1 MPDTLPAKLNAKVA
15 LVTGGASGIG
25 RAAALAFARQGANV
39 VIADLDEDG
48 GQRTVQMIA
57 EHGGEAMFIAVD
69 VARADQVEAMIT
81 ATAAAYGRLDC
92 AFNNAGRLSG
102 HPTRLAE
109 YPEDIWRQVLDV
121 NLTGVLLCM
130 KYELQQMLQQGGGAI
145 VNNASISG
153 LVGFGD
159 AAGVASKHGVVG
171 LTKAAALEY
180 AKSGIRVNCVCPG
193 VIRTPMMAPAMR
205 DPERLERMQAAIPR
219 GRVGEAEEVAESV
232 VWLCSEAASFVTGH
246 AIPIDGG
253 YVAQ

>member
-1 MPDTLPAKLNAKVA
+1 MPDTLNNKVA

-25 RAAALAFARQGANV
+25 RAAALAFAREGASV

-48 GQRTVQMIA
+48 GQRAVQTIA
-57 EHGGEAMFIAVD
+57 DQGGAAMFIPVD
-69 VARADQVEAMIT
+69 VACADQVEAMVA

-102 HPTRLAE
+102 RPTRLAE
-109 YPEDIWRQVLDV
+109 YPEDVWRQVLDV
-121 NLTGVLLCM
+121 NLTGVLLCV

-159 AAGVASKHGVVG
+159 AAGIASKHGVVG

-205 DPERLERMQAAIPR
+205 DPERLARMQAAIPR
-219 GRVGEAEEVAESV
+219 GRVGEAEEVAASV